1 MVALLAEGVDRNYI
15 RPLPA
20 FKAAKS
26 PSSRR
31 AWIEMYC
38 QRMRSPYRWSPS
50 SRRAW
55 IEIDDLLMRRC
66 RPWSPSSRRAWIEI
80 FRVGGFRLLLSVAL
94 LAEGVDRNMEYYE
107 KLHEKYRVALLAE
120 GVDRNKYS
128 PRTLSHARVALLA
141 EGVDRNSVVGV

>member
-1 MVALLAEGVDRNYI
+1 
-15 RPLPA
+15 
-20 FKAAKS
+20 
-26 PSSRR
+26 
-31 AWIEMYC
+31 MYC

-55 IEIDDLLMRRC
+55 IEIFL
-66 RPWSPSSRRAWIEI
+66 
-80 FRVGGFRLLLSVAL
+80 VGGFRLLLSVAL

-120 GVDRNKYS
+120 GGDRNKYS

-141 EGVDRNSVVGV
+141 EGVDRNLSVISQPSSLTPSPSSRRAWIEIMMPAKQVRTGYGRPPRGGRG

>member
-1 MVALLAEGVDRNYI
+1 
-15 RPLPA
+15 
-20 FKAAKS
+20 
-26 PSSRR
+26 
-31 AWIEMYC
+31 MYC

>member
-20 FKAAKS
+20 FKAAK
-26 PSSRR
+26 
-31 AWIEMYC
+31 
-38 QRMRSPYRWSPS
+38 
-50 SRRAW
+50 
-55 IEIDDLLMRRC
+55 
-66 RPWSPSSRRAWIEI
+66 SPSSRRAWIEI